1 MKYSATV
8 VALAVSLGLS
18 QPAAAYTVY
27 VSGSAPI
34 EMQVMPAMGT
44 INATLAEILTT
55 ETQIGTAIVQASDKQ
70 VSAVTEAARAQRE
83 ADIFGRQTERLERA
97 RDSFTVTDSICSE
110 SASGMATQVSKQTRS
125 SASRLS
131 GGGGVSSAMVRK
143 SVASLPVAP
152 RQGGYRSA
160 AVHAAYCTAEEAAT
174 YGGTDLCPQ
183 VSPLP
188 GGDIELR
195 SLMDGAG
202 AVGKAPDLTFNQEQ
216 VDAAMAYMKNSSRHD
231 AGRTPG
237 KGDIQSATGREYQ
250 GLLTQYKSIQ
260 SAASQPQLD
269 LIAAS
274 QPNPATR
281 EALGESLQSPSASQ
295 YFSATA
301 SPEAQKS
308 GVMSEREYEAFE
320 VGRRYA
326 NTAYETDLQ
335 AMSGDNLTRELVRAQ
350 SLGNWLQLG
359 IKNELRKANVIA
371 GQQLAMAAKAQYA
384 PQLQQLSNQMSAG
397 VTANAN

>member
-8 VALAVSLGLS
+8 VALAVSLVLI

-34 EMQVMPAMGT
+34 EFQVMPAMAT

-131 GGGGVSSAMVRK
+131 GGGGVSSEMVRK

-174 YGGTDLCPQ
+174 YGDRP
-183 VSPLP
+183 VS
-188 GGDIELR
+188 
-195 SLMDGAG
+195 
-202 AVGKAPDLTFNQEQ
+202 
-216 VDAAMAYMKNSSRHD
+216 
-231 AGRTPG
+231 
-237 KGDIQSATGREYQ
+237 TG
-250 GLLTQYKSIQ
+250 L
-260 SAASQPQLD
+260 SAA
-269 LIAAS
+269 
-274 QPNPATR
+274 
-281 EALGESLQSPSASQ
+281 
-295 YFSATA
+295 
-301 SPEAQKS
+301 
-308 GVMSEREYEAFE
+308 
-320 VGRRYA
+320 RR
-326 NTAYETDLQ
+326 
-335 AMSGDNLTRELVRAQ
+335 
-350 SLGNWLQLG
+350 
-359 IKNELRKANVIA
+359 
-371 GQQLAMAAKAQYA
+371 
-384 PQLQQLSNQMSAG
+384 
-397 VTANAN
+397 

>member
-152 RQGGYRSA
+152 
-160 AVHAAYCTAEEAAT
+160 VK
-174 YGGTDLCPQ
+174 
-183 VSPLP
+183 V
-188 GGDIELR
+188 
-195 SLMDGAG
+195 
-202 AVGKAPDLTFNQEQ
+202 
-216 VDAAMAYMKNSSRHD
+216 
-231 AGRTPG
+231 
-237 KGDIQSATGREYQ
+237 
-250 GLLTQYKSIQ
+250 
-260 SAASQPQLD
+260 
-269 LIAAS
+269 
-274 QPNPATR
+274 
-281 EALGESLQSPSASQ
+281 
-295 YFSATA
+295 
-301 SPEAQKS
+301 
-308 GVMSEREYEAFE
+308 
-320 VGRRYA
+320 
-326 NTAYETDLQ
+326 
-335 AMSGDNLTRELVRAQ
+335 
-350 SLGNWLQLG
+350 
-359 IKNELRKANVIA
+359 VIA
-371 GQQLAMAAKAQYA
+371 VRLCMRRTVRQKRRQLTGERIFAHRSPRCPAAI
-384 PQLQQLSNQMSAG
+384 LSCVPSWMVQELS
-397 VTANAN
+397 VKHLI